1 MEWNKGVVVEREE
14 EEDGEKGGIVARKRR
29 AAPRG
34 ILRRVTHARRICV
47 QDGKDRR
54 TCLCILIASCKRNGS
69 FDPMETNKRLNNTEY
84 RVTNSCIALRLF
96 ECIKKF
102 LSLNH

>member
-1 MEWNKGVVVEREE
+1 MEWNKGVAVEREEEE

-47 QDGKDRR
+47 QDGKGQEN
-54 TCLCILIASCKRNGS
+54 LPLHFNSLLQEKRVIRPDG
-69 FDPMETNKRLNNTEY
+69 DE
-84 RVTNSCIALRLF
+84 
-96 ECIKKF
+96 
-102 LSLNH
+102 